1 MTFLSNSIYS
11 LFNRPKIHMPSID
24 GIRALAILFVVFGHV
39 YTIQTPLFDGE
50 IMMPSWLRHDYG
62 VDMFFVI
69 SGFLIGSILIKDY
82 QKNGSIS
89 YLKFYSR
96 RFLRLM
102 PVYIIVLLL
111 GLYFMENWFYLLP
124 DEGLPMIGDAQLCC
138 NLGNSSNTENL
149 WANLLY
155 VNNFLPTENQY
166 MLWTWS
172 LAIEEQFYFIAPL
185 LLAFILSKH
194 NKKISFLL
202 ILFLLSFVIRYFV
215 VYAYELFPYNYW
227 NSQSVNNEGI
237 NYMKITFSSIYDNLY
252 TRYGGLLVGVIG
264 AFINV
269 FYNEKVR
276 QIFTKKSSI
285 IYILISLII
294 LVGVLFDINYLYF
307 GNFADWAKLTEVS
320 KYEKIYWA
328 TIVAYDRN
336 LYSVAILVVIFYSI
350 YNKGPLGVRIK
361 NFLSSKIFYPIAQLS
376 YSTYLVHWML
386 MFWFFPSSVI
396 FLSQYI
402 ESNTI
407 IFYLNGS
414 IGILIS
420 FLGSL
425 ILYLLVERPCM
436 EFRNSVFF
444 KSFFD
449 KKQDSIN
456 YSKN

>member
-1 MTFLSNSIYS
+1 
-11 LFNRPKIHMPSID
+11 
-24 GIRALAILFVVFGHV
+24 
-39 YTIQTPLFDGE
+39 
-50 IMMPSWLRHDYG
+50 
-62 VDMFFVI
+62 
-69 SGFLIGSILIKDY
+69 
-82 QKNGSIS
+82 
-89 YLKFYSR
+89 
-96 RFLRLM
+96 
-102 PVYIIVLLL
+102 
-111 GLYFMENWFYLLP
+111 MENWFYLLP

-172 LAIEEQFYFIAPL
+172 LAIEEQFYFVAPL

-269 FYNEKVR
+269 FYNQKVR